1 MGLLKG
7 IVLFVGDT
15 HTDVSLNLYLGLFI
29 YLFIFVPVTNQ
40 LLFPVN
46 FHSIEKY
53 YGSQWGK

>member
-29 YLFIFVPVTNQ
+29 YFCAGNQPVAVPC
-40 LLFPVN
+40 
-46 FHSIEKY
+46 
-53 YGSQWGK
+53 